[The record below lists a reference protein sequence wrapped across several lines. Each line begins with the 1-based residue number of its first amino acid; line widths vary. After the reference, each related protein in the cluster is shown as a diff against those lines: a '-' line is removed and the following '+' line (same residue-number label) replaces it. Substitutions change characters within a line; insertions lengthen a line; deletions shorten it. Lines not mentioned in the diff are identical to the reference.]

1 MLVVETKEKEAAEE
15 ETERYQ
21 QFAVELVRG
30 AFADSGYMMAK
41 FREMLIKEFYGKTEN
56 YPLALALYQ
65 AGKGR
70 RNSPEVSVQ
79 IQEAGEGGHSHYL
92 TTDIM
97 ELLDML
103 EFFEKVVEVDENSV
117 TRFMEYYK
125 KEMLLHTLRIAEA
138 EGLLE
143 TSMKKNMKTLY
154 ERIKN

>member
-1 MLVVETKEKEAAEE
+1 M
-15 ETERYQ
+15 
-21 QFAVELVRG
+21 
-30 AFADSGYMMAK
+30 
-41 FREMLIKEFYGKTEN
+41 
-56 YPLALALYQ
+56 
-65 AGKGR
+65 
-70 RNSPEVSVQ
+70 Q
-79 IQEAGEGGHSHYL
+79 IQEAGEGVHSHYL

>member
-1 MLVVETKEKEAAEE
+1 M
-15 ETERYQ
+15 
-21 QFAVELVRG
+21 
-30 AFADSGYMMAK
+30 
-41 FREMLIKEFYGKTEN
+41 
-56 YPLALALYQ
+56 
-65 AGKGR
+65 
-70 RNSPEVSVQ
+70 
-79 IQEAGEGGHSHYL
+79 HSHYL

>member
-1 MLVVETKEKEAAEE
+1 M
-15 ETERYQ
+15 
-21 QFAVELVRG
+21 
-30 AFADSGYMMAK
+30 
-41 FREMLIKEFYGKTEN
+41 
-56 YPLALALYQ
+56 
-65 AGKGR
+65 
-70 RNSPEVSVQ
+70 Q

>member
-1 MLVVETKEKEAAEE
+1 
-15 ETERYQ
+15 
-21 QFAVELVRG
+21 
-30 AFADSGYMMAK
+30 
-41 FREMLIKEFYGKTEN
+41 
-56 YPLALALYQ
+56 
-65 AGKGR
+65 
-70 RNSPEVSVQ
+70 
-79 IQEAGEGGHSHYL
+79 
-92 TTDIM
+92 
-97 ELLDML
+97 ML